1 MRLNRYLSFTFCYLL
16 FAILTGFDSSADMR
30 WVILLAC
37 IFVPKLFAADNLLIM
52 DVFARVTPAG
62 QTAPNP
68 DPFIE
73 SILRDENSSAPED
86 VSQLGRKWFQINSTG
101 QDFKAD
107 LNGIGSQRI
116 AVSFTVSVSSDGD
129 CAVTN
134 FQALA
139 SATNKQAFAPGS
151 SQVSSAGG
159 FTVSPGKRVTQS
171 LTAVSDAGQ
180 VTYYLIFSAAKGVAG

>member
-1 MRLNRYLSFTFCYLL
+1 
-16 FAILTGFDSSADMR
+16 MR

-37 IFVPKLFAADNLLIM
+37 IFVPKLFAADNLLLM
-52 DVFARVTPAG
+52 DVFARITPVG
-62 QTAPNP
+62 QTAPDP
-68 DPFIE
+68 APFIE
-73 SILRDENSSAPED
+73 SILQGETSNALEG
-86 VSQLGRKWFQINSTG
+86 VSQLDRKWFQTNSTG

-107 LNGIGSQRI
+107 LPGIGNQRI
-116 AVSFTVSVSSDGD
+116 AVSFTASVSSDGD

-151 SQVSSAGG
+151 AQVSSVGG
-159 FTVSPGKRVTQS
+159 FTVSPGKRVMQS
-171 LTAVSDAGQ
+171 LTAVSEAGR

>member
-1 MRLNRYLSFTFCYLL
+1 
-16 FAILTGFDSSADMR
+16 MR

-52 DVFARVTPAG
+52 DVFARVTRAG
-62 QTAPNP
+62 QTAPDP

-73 SILRDENSSAPED
+73 SILRGENSSAPEG

-116 AVSFTVSVSSDGD
+116 AVSFTQRFIGRRL
-129 CAVTN
+129 CC
-134 FQALA
+134 
-139 SATNKQAFAPGS
+139 
-151 SQVSSAGG
+151 
-159 FTVSPGKRVTQS
+159 
-171 LTAVSDAGQ
+171 
-180 VTYYLIFSAAKGVAG
+180 